1 MAARQFIIDM
11 VCIMF
16 PVDGSELVSR
26 VGPLT
31 GGRELSLA
39 QPVSQPCDS
48 TISLISSDWIL
59 FLYNL
64 AESSQEP
71 FCDLMMVKKK
81 KSSFP
86 GLWVFFLLVYLPAV
100 CDVSR
105 L

>member
-31 GGRELSLA
+31 GGQELSLA

-71 FCDLMMVKKK
+71 FCNLMIVKKK
-81 KSSFP
+81 KNK
-86 GLWVFFLLVYLPAV
+86 LLSRVCGCLLYPRVPA
-100 CDVSR
+100 CS